1 MWALP
6 ISACGSPHAL
16 SPATWPVVTET
27 GTASGITESTGHIW
41 AALARRCGPALVLLE
56 HHPAPETGQGG
67 ETLDLVR
74 VGATAVRAGR
84 TCGRLRRRIP
94 AMPGSSRGM
103 AVYGYRIVSR
113 PASASDWC
121 EDEGG
126 HEPKVAW
133 TSAASRTGT

>member
-1 MWALP
+1 
-6 ISACGSPHAL
+6 
-16 SPATWPVVTET
+16 
-27 GTASGITESTGHIW
+27 
-41 AALARRCGPALVLLE
+41 
-56 HHPAPETGQGG
+56 
-67 ETLDLVR
+67 
-74 VGATAVRAGR
+74 
-84 TCGRLRRRIP
+84 
-94 AMPGSSRGM
+94 MPGSSRGM